1 MLRRF
6 FNFVLG
12 IGVLGYFTALGAQS
26 DPAIKP
32 ASGKALCS
40 ALTVVDFNK
49 VGMPVIRA
57 GAVNLDSPANAYC
70 VYESKA
76 GKVEFDIFFPAGE
89 NSREVDATEQRI
101 IGEAG
106 SAKMKYV
113 SVTPTDRGRLVPVA
127 SSGSMSIVVRKG
139 TAVFNIDIPNS
150 AFAQDQLVVLARIVL
165 GRLKQ

>member
-1 MLRRF
+1 MTRRSLRYS
-6 FNFVLG
+6 FVAF
-12 IGVLGYFTALGAQS
+12 VFTAFSVLSGHGQS
-26 DPAIKP
+26 IAP

-49 VGMPVIRA
+49 VGMPVTRA
-57 GAVNLDSPANAYC
+57 GAANLDGPANAYC

-89 NSREVDATEQRI
+89 NSREVDATERTA

-106 SAKMKYV
+106 SAKIKNV
-113 SVTPTDRGRLVPVA
+113 SVTGADRARLVPVT
-127 SSGSMSIVVRKG
+127 SSGSLSIVVRKG
-139 TAVFNIDIPNS
+139 TAVFNIDVPNS
-150 AFAQDQLVVLARIVL
+150 AFAQDQLIILARTVL